1 MTRIPHPAQSANP
14 RPVVLV
20 VEDEPQLQRVLQRL
34 LEAEG
39 YAVELAADGATGLA
53 CIEAGHIDL
62 VLLDVVLPDID
73 GFELCRRVRAQEG
86 EVHLPIIM
94 LTGLASEAQR
104 HAGFVAGADDYVAKP
119 FKRADLLDRMQVWL
133 WIRQRLKGA
142 QARQRGDRGRL
153 RGLEE
158 QAVRARLAQD
168 EAVLVMA
175 RTASDQLLQPL
186 TALLGWLDL
195 WRDMNFSGES
205 PEYWYGKFQTAA
217 ESLAAR
223 VDALTRV
230 MRYETKEVAGQIQLD
245 VARAQSAP
253 PQRRRRLAHGG
264 RRAK

>member
-1 MTRIPHPAQSANP
+1 MSADGSVALPPAS
-14 RPVVLV
+14 PVVLI
-20 VEDEPQLQRVLQRL
+20 VEDDPAVRDLLQQTV
-34 LEAEG
+34 ESAG
-39 YAVELAADGATGLA
+39 YAFETAPDGATGLA
-53 CIEAGHIDL
+53 RIDAGHIDL
-62 VLLDVVLPDID
+62 VLLDVVLADID
-73 GFELCRRVRAQEG
+73 GFELCRWVRAQEG

-104 HAGFVAGADDYVAKP
+104 HAGFVAGADDYVAQP

-133 WIRQRLKGA
+133 WIRQRLQGA
-142 QARQRGDRGRL
+142 RARRRCDRGRV

-158 QAVRARLAQD
+158 PAGRARLAQD

-175 RTASDQLLQPL
+175 RTASDQLRQPL

-195 WRDMNFSGES
+195 WRDMDFSGES
-205 PEYWYGKFQTAA
+205 PEYWHGKFQAAA

-223 VDALTRV
+223 VDALSRV
-230 MRYETKEVAGQIQLD
+230 MCYETKEVAGHVQLD
-245 VARAQSAP
+245 LTRAQSAP